1 MSAQKNGMLPRPN
14 NKELTSMLINLIK
27 SIKSHSLRSHKKNQN
42 FEQNIFKGYEL
53 NLYQSIDYIILK
65 FIISN
70 FQIKHVELYLE
81 IQSIKYYIF
90 FF

>member
-1 MSAQKNGMLPRPN
+1 M
-14 NKELTSMLINLIK
+14 NLIYTER
-27 SIKSHSLRSHKKNQN
+27 L
-42 FEQNIFKGYEL
+42 
-53 NLYQSIDYIILK
+53 IILLIK

-81 IQSIKYYIF
+81 FQSIKYYIF